1 MFSEV
6 IFDRIRGLDYYAK
19 DRFGNINEED
29 KVNQFIDN
37 LIDDDSLKPATDEDY
52 ISYSYRYF
60 MQGMFKK
67 IEVPNNY
74 RRHYHNK
81 DVYVSSLISD
91 KMMGVWHP
99 GGNIF
104 ISAGTGKGKNTFIKN
119 HLLKSVKNNNSTVV
133 IFENRE
139 SLLTQQKLEMI
150 QAIDPEA
157 FIYQDIEENYKSEN
171 MIVFGKHKNIM
182 LISYQKAA
190 LKLSCDDMNF
200 LNFLRNATFLVFDE
214 THFFIDDSV
223 FNKGVNVVAYYLLK
237 WKIAPNAINIF
248 MSGSMDE
255 MLLWFQ
261 LSGYMFVDESF
272 INYYN
277 LNDVYNKTISG
288 GKYYNAMNHF
298 FSLPTDYSYIS
309 PYVYENYS
317 DILPLIESS
326 NDKWLIFIDSKKH
339 GSDLCNEI
347 NQKYG
352 ENTAVFLNADN
363 KLKKDISVTYQK
375 LIHDECFD
383 NKVLISTSVIYNGIN
398 IRDRALRNIVLPTT
412 TIPVIKQMIGRKRLS
427 KDDSSVNVYFPKPS
441 FDELRKRLKRN
452 INDYFE
458 IINYLNSN
466 INGQICAINGLCGEL
481 SKYIYAVKVK
491 NQFNQENIAFHE
503 SEFAELKLYFDTM
516 FNLLLLQKMKKDGKA
531 YAEIVLENLGIGN
544 KSAEITDVTPLSEEE
559 KRTEAKKEMSE
570 LLEEYVGKTV
580 IDTCVNEEYT
590 EIPSFTEKVNNI
602 YKKIYGTAIDKQW
615 SNRKRTVS
623 SNTFNNFIKELE
635 LPYSVEISAKDKNT
649 GAKTLTVNK
658 EEGL

>member
-6 IFDRIRGLDYYAK
+6 IYDRIRNFDYYAK

-60 MQGMFKK
+60 MQGKFKK
-67 IEVPNNY
+67 IEVPHIYQRNY
-74 RRHYHNK
+74 LNK
-81 DVYVSSLISD
+81 ADYVSSLISD
-91 KMMGVWHP
+91 KMMDWWHP

-119 HLLKSVKNNNSTVV
+119 HLLKSINNNENVV

-157 FIYQDIEENYKSEN
+157 FIYQDIEGNYKSEN
-171 MIVFGKHKNIM
+171 MVVFGKHRNIM

-200 LNFLRNATFLVFDE
+200 LNFLRNAKFLVFDE

-223 FNKGVNVVAYYLLK
+223 FNKGVNVVANYLLK
-237 WKIAPNAINIF
+237 WRIAPNAINVF
-248 MSGSMDE
+248 MSGSLDE

-261 LSGYMFVDESF
+261 LRGYAFVDDCF

-277 LNDVYNKTISG
+277 LNDDYKKFLWVEQYQNS
-288 GKYYNAMNHF
+288 MNHF
-298 FSLPTDYSYIS
+298 ISLPTDYSYIS
-309 PYVYENYS
+309 PYVFENYS
-317 DILPLIESS
+317 DLLPLIESS
-326 NDKWLIFIDSKKH
+326 DDKWLIFIDSKKH

-347 NQKYG
+347 NQRYG

-375 LIHDECFD
+375 LIHDECFE
-383 NKVLISTSVIYNGIN
+383 NKVLISTSVIYNGVN

-427 KDDSSVNVYFPKPS
+427 KDDSSVNVYLPKPS

-458 IINYLNSN
+458 IINYLNFN

-481 SKYIYAVKVK
+481 SKYIYAVKDK
-491 NQFNQENIAFHE
+491 NQFNHENIAFDV

-516 FNLLLLQKMKKDGKA
+516 FNLLLLQKMKKDGKS
-531 YAEIVLENLGIGN
+531 YAEIVLDNLGIGN
-544 KSAEITDVTPLSEEE
+544 KAVDIIDVTPLSEAE

-570 LLEEYVGKTV
+570 LLEEYVGKIV
-580 IDTCVNEEYT
+580 SDTCVNEEYT
-590 EIPSFTEKVNNI
+590 EIPCFTEKVNNI
-602 YKKIYGTAIDKQW
+602 YKKMHGTAIDKQW

-658 EEGL
+658 EEDL